1 MGRGHGLQNHT
12 RHAVGHH
19 TEVHHSPR
27 ATTLTLT
34 LTLTFDPDPH
44 PSPNHNLNPRPNPNQ
59 VHHSP
64 RATTHGRLLREIEA
78 QGDPL
83 VGMGALVLA
92 AVCTA
97 FA

>member
-1 MGRGHGLQNHT
+1 MGRGHGQQNHT

-19 TEVHHSPR
+19 TE
-27 ATTLTLT
+27 
-34 LTLTFDPDPH
+34 
-44 PSPNHNLNPRPNPNQ
+44 

-97 FA
+97 FASVYFEKMIKVHPNPNPNPNPNR